1 MFEVDRPMTIIS
13 RALTLDNLRVANL
26 RAFAAMLDA
35 EAVAWDI
42 LEAADKRSNKGLW
55 KFQLTAD
62 ARRSEAAAFRLS
74 AEEIE
79 MRNRVWREGLDHE

>member
-1 MFEVDRPMTIIS
+1 MSTIIA
-13 RALTLDNLRVANL
+13 RALALDNLRVANL

-35 EAVAWDI
+35 EATAWDI
-42 LEAADKRSNKGLW
+42 LEAADKRSNRGAW

-79 MRNRVWREGLDHE
+79 ARNRAWKGSLTHER

>member
-1 MFEVDRPMTIIS
+1 MTTIIS

-26 RAFAAMLDA
+26 RAFAAALDA

-42 LEAADKRSNKGLW
+42 LEAADRRNNKGAW

-62 ARRSEAAAFRLS
+62 ARRTEAASYRLS

-79 MRNRVWREGLDHE
+79 MRNLAWRGSLDHE

>member
-1 MFEVDRPMTIIS
+1 MTTIIS
-13 RALTLDNLRVANL
+13 RALALDNLRVANL

-35 EAVAWDI
+35 EAMAWAV
-42 LEAADKRSNKGLW
+42 LEAADRRGNKGAW
-55 KFQLTAD
+55 KFELTAD

-79 MRNRVWREGLDHE
+79 MRNAAWQRSLTHER